1 MGTGSAGG
9 APTALGCP
17 GPLRAVPWGWA
28 ARGEGDG
35 EGCGHPCVAGTGPA
49 RSLVGPS
56 PRHSVAPCPQAPTPP
71 LCPLQ
76 PCSPRPRTT

>member
-1 MGTGSAGG
+1 MGMGSPGG
-9 APTALGCP
+9 APAALGCF
-17 GPLRAVPWGWA
+17 VQC
-28 ARGEGDG
+28 RGAGLLVGGGDG